1 MASPLKNVSIY
12 TNSGHT
18 LTPLENAFIS
28 AYLIH
33 KNGARAVSEAGY
45 KIKNPRQQESGWQ
58 RGKRKEEKH
67 ECNISS
73 IRYNTTYNN
82 R

>member
-1 MASPLKNVSIY
+1 MQDKELSQYDRDNELK
-12 TNSGHT
+12 T
-18 LTPLENAFIS
+18 
-28 AYLIH
+28 
-33 KNGARAVSEAGY
+33 SEPA
-45 KIKNPRQQESGWQ
+45 
-58 RGKRKEEKH
+58 GKRKEEKH